1 MNFGRLSNTRTSHH
15 ITDAS
20 ELLGGLT
27 NHKGAQRRTG
37 VGSYF
42 STHEVALTR
51 CHWQVCNFC
60 HLKNLAAMNLEHLAT
75 VIAL

>member
-1 MNFGRLSNTRTSHH
+1 MMCLVNFGRLSNSRTSHH
-15 ITDAS
+15 ITNAS

-42 STHEVALTR
+42 TTHEVALTR
-51 CHWQVCNFC
+51 CHWQVCSLSFKNFGSNE
-60 HLKNLAAMNLEHLAT
+60 L
-75 VIAL
+75 